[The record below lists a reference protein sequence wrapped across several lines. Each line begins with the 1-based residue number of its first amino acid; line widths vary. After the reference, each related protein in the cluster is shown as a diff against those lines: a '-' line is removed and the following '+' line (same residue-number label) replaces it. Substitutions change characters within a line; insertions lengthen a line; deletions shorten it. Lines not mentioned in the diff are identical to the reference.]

1 MACTIHPA
9 ESPVDEAPPLGRAMT
24 RCECAGCAFSEV
36 ARTMRSEGLGVEEA
50 CRRTGCGQTCGA
62 CIPDLHVF
70 LRAQGLQP

>member
-1 MACTIHPA
+1 MSTMASA
-9 ESPVDEAPPLGRAMT
+9 AFQPLPLLRPRAMT

-36 ARTMRSEGLGVEEA
+36 ARLMRSEGVGVEEA

-62 CIPDLHVF
+62 CVPDLHGF

>member
-1 MACTIHPA
+1 MEGSAALSGSRPW
-9 ESPVDEAPPLGRAMT
+9 APAMT

-36 ARTMRSEGLGVEEA
+36 ARMMRSEGVGVEEA

-62 CIPDLHVF
+62 CIPDLHGF